1 MSRNEIHAELLIGKR
16 VIGVSGK
23 SLGRIEE
30 IIVKLEEGT
39 CFVEEFHI
47 GAYALF
53 ERLSAW
59 SIGRTIL
66 RLAHLARGGYSVT
79 PDQLDLSDWEEPRLL
94 YPVSELKRLPG

>member
-1 MSRNEIHAELLIGKR
+1 MSRSEIHAELLMGKR
-16 VIGVSGK
+16 ALGVSGK

-30 IIVKLEEGT
+30 IVVKLEDGK

-59 SIGRTIL
+59 SIGRTVL
-66 RLAHLARGGYSVT
+66 RLLHLARGGYSVA
-79 PDQLDLSDWEEPRLL
+79 PNQLDLKDLEQPKLL
-94 YPVSELKRLPG
+94 CPVSELRRLPD